1 MAMGLSFL
9 GRRRERMSV
18 SPGHVGAA
26 VLAGGLVGFLAGM
39 IGQPIHEVSPEV
51 VILAEVP
58 PCGETRRGYGRHR
71 QVPVAGLGHTAPGGR
86 TRLGARCSGRASP
99 RSSRTP
105 PIWCC
110 WPPSSSPAR
119 RPEPSQA
126 PRSGSPAG
134 WWPWCWP
141 GAGGRPPRLPTCCRG
156 LRRLPP
162 GGNLAVAALGG
173 LALLGV
179 T

>member
-18 SPGHVGAA
+18 SAGHVGAA

-39 IGQPIHEVSPEV
+39 VGQPIHEVSPEV
-51 VILAEVP
+51 VILAALLAEVP

-105 PIWCC
+105 PIW
-110 WPPSSSPAR
+110 
-119 RPEPSQA
+119 
-126 PRSGSPAG
+126 
-134 WWPWCWP
+134 WCWP

-179 T
+179 TGL